1 MDINALIASLIAITM
16 FAAFIAGIIF
26 IVFIQYRKKLR
37 ERKNYERSLK
47 MVPILIHLPPPSE
60 DIQIGGRDARDVM
73 DEMIS
78 QAQIMYDVIL
88 STATKGFKSK
98 LYGQRHIS
106 FEVVAHGGLI
116 HYYAVVPV
124 VLIDNIKQAIIAAYP
139 TARLEEVE
147 ELNLFNEVSKIAG
160 TLGGEFTLT
169 KPYEFPIATYK
180 DIKRDATGAILNALS
195 MAQRGDGVGLQILLR
210 PASDSWVK
218 EINSRAEDI
227 RDGKKNASSGKSSGP
242 DLSYFTQIFEALWKP
257 PTSDDKDKAKDKK
270 PLSGVDQAR
279 VEAMEEKAK
288 YAGYEVKIRLVAS
301 CANSQRS
308 HTMINN
314 VVSAFA
320 LFNSP
325 TNNGFKFTPARN
337 IEQFVT
343 DYIMRFFPQEDN
355 SMILN
360 TIELASLFH
369 LPDQT
374 NVPSSQVERQHFKE
388 VDGPSQIMDQG
399 LLLGYNSYRGRK
411 KAIRLSDND
420 RRRHLYVM
428 GATGMGKSIFLEN
441 LALQDMMSGKG
452 FAFIDPHGDS
462 AEKLLSMIPK
472 ERVDDVV
479 YFDPADMDNPVGM
492 NLFEIDPNDPDP
504 ERTQDYIISET
515 LNMLRSLYDPNNQG
529 IVGPRMFN
537 IVRNAALLLM
547 ADPAGGTFMDI
558 PYVLTDPEYAK
569 PKIKYLKNQ
578 RAINFWTKEWPASQ
592 RSNDAGEVTSWVVS
606 KWADFENTMMSNI
619 LGQVHSSLNIR
630 EIMDNRKI
638 LLVNLSKGRL
648 GEMPAKLLG
657 MVFVMKFQAAAM
669 SRANIPESER
679 KDFCL
684 FVDEFQNFATDS
696 FESIL
701 SEARKYHLSLTVA
714 NQFITQLTDKIRGA
728 IMGNTGS
735 FVIGRVGSEDA
746 ENIVKLFAPVF
757 DTEDLQYMPNYTAAV
772 KMLLNGAPT
781 SPFSMNLPPPMGHA
795 NPKLG
800 EALRKLSAAKYG
812 RPRME
817 VEAEIRKRHTTV
829 AVTKQAAKPVT
840 KIAGKTGAESGATP
854 SRPSF
859 LDEWLSKRTHRPAGL
874 VPTDGQP
881 VQPAQPMQTAQPMMQ
896 WQTVQRPQVSQQ
908 HSLPQQSGRLSQPMS
923 QYSLQPVARPVQ
935 PVPQQSLYA
944 APQAPQAP
952 TMPTRPANPTAQGA
966 YSQPSSPNQPTDDGS
981 GGFVI
986 NLH

>member
-1 MDINALIASLIAITM
+1 
-16 FAAFIAGIIF
+16 
-26 IVFIQYRKKLR
+26 
-37 ERKNYERSLK
+37 
-47 MVPILIHLPPPSE
+47 
-60 DIQIGGRDARDVM
+60 
-73 DEMIS
+73 
-78 QAQIMYDVIL
+78 
-88 STATKGFKSK
+88 
-98 LYGQRHIS
+98 
-106 FEVVAHGGLI
+106 
-116 HYYAVVPV
+116 
-124 VLIDNIKQAIIAAYP
+124 
-139 TARLEEVE
+139 
-147 ELNLFNEVSKIAG
+147 
-160 TLGGEFTLT
+160 
-169 KPYEFPIATYK
+169 
-180 DIKRDATGAILNALS
+180 
-195 MAQRGDGVGLQILLR
+195 
-210 PASDSWVK
+210 
-218 EINSRAEDI
+218 
-227 RDGKKNASSGKSSGP
+227 
-242 DLSYFTQIFEALWKP
+242 
-257 PTSDDKDKAKDKK
+257 
-270 PLSGVDQAR
+270 
-279 VEAMEEKAK
+279 
-288 YAGYEVKIRLVAS
+288 
-301 CANSQRS
+301 
-308 HTMINN
+308 
-314 VVSAFA
+314 
-320 LFNSP
+320 
-325 TNNGFKFTPARN
+325 
-337 IEQFVT
+337 
-343 DYIMRFFPQEDN
+343 
-355 SMILN
+355 MILN

-874 VPTDGQP
+874 VPTDGQS
-881 VQPAQPMQTAQPMMQ
+881 AQPMQTAQPMMQ
-896 WQTVQRPQVSQQ
+896 RQTVQRPQVSQQ

-923 QYSLQPVARPVQ
+923 QYSPQPVARPVQ

-952 TMPTRPANPTAQGA
+952 TMPTRPVNPTAQGA
-966 YSQPSSPNQPTDDGS
+966 YSQPSLPNKPIDDGS